1 MDKIFNINVYFST
14 ETTSYFLVKADSYNT
29 ALHKFLNLVKDNEFD
44 DGIDVDDFE
53 DWNFIIIGD
62 YSEFSRMMIYKNDH
76 DLKISIIEGIIN
88 DKGYQY
94 ICTERG

>member
-1 MDKIFNINVYFST
+1 MRIFTVNVYFND
-14 ETTSYFLVKADSYNT
+14 ETTSHFLVTADSYNT
-29 ALHKFLNLVKDNEFD
+29 ALHKFLNLVKDSEFD

-53 DWNFIIIGD
+53 DWNFTIIGD

-76 DLKISIIEGIIN
+76 NLKIAIIDGIIN
-88 DKGYQY
+88 DRGYQY

>member
-1 MDKIFNINVYFST
+1 MRIFNVNVYFDN

-29 ALHKFLNLVKDNEFD
+29 ALHKFLNLVKDGEFD
-44 DGIDVDDFE
+44 DGINVDDFE

-62 YSEFSRMMIYKNDH
+62 YSEFFRMMIYKNDH
-76 DLKISIIEGIIN
+76 DLKIAIIEGTIN
-88 DKGYQY
+88 DRCYQY

>member
-1 MDKIFNINVYFST
+1 MRIFNVNVYFT
-14 ETTSYFLVKADSYNT
+14 NETTSHFLIKADSYNS

-44 DGIDVDDFE
+44 DGIDIDDFE
-53 DWNFIIIGD
+53 DWNFTIIGD

-76 DLKISIIEGIIN
+76 DLKIAIIEGIIN